1 MRIKS
6 SILLLLSSVWIIIPS
21 CGNNKGIAVPFWEE
35 KDGDVVN
42 VEKLVPVEDF
52 DLIEGYTID
61 SGYDMASLRAENEEQ
76 QIKFDLINLGLLNGF
91 DELVEHLDEVNVVDH
106 PMPGLAL
113 IQYHSGANAYLV
125 YYKPAGLK
133 QHTAYGLSVN
143 RDALNQYVAENK
155 ENAQFR
161 DYSEF
166 EVALTIAI
174 KWLGEKQFKNY
185 HSFCSFESE
194 SGLTTRTAVVAKVK

>member
-6 SILLLLSSVWIIIPS
+6 AFLLLLSSVWIIIPS
-21 CGNNKGIAVPFWEE
+21 CSNNKSVAIPFWEE
-35 KDGDVVN
+35 KDDGVVK
-42 VEKLVPVEDF
+42 VKKQVPVEDF

-61 SGYDMASLRAENEEQ
+61 PGFDVVSIRVENDEQ
-76 QIKFDLINLGLLNGF
+76 QTKFDLSNLGLLNGF
-91 DELVEHLDEVNVVDH
+91 DGLDGYLDEVTDVDY
-106 PMPGLAL
+106 PMPGRAL
-113 IQYHSGANAYLV
+113 IQFHSGANVYLV

-133 QHTAYGLSVN
+133 QHTAYGLSAN
-143 RDALNQYVAENK
+143 RDVLNQYVAENK
-155 ENAQFR
+155 DNAQFR

-174 KWLGEKQFKNY
+174 KLLGEKQFKNY

-194 SGLTTRTAVVAKVK
+194 SGLTTRSAVVAKVK